1 MNREHEA
8 QERARAYFNGKG
20 VLAPAA
26 IREQIVAAFDVL
38 EAVLAGVSPEQARLQ
53 PIPGEW
59 SVQEVVDHLLE
70 TYRPGLD
77 ELRCLLAGRRP
88 PGEPIPAGLQSKAPL
103 LRPWPWLLGELHRTQ
118 GEIVDLIAA
127 VPESFAT
134 DARVPFVMVVNVPG
148 PGGAVRPLE
157 WIEEVDWKAYAI
169 ASWRL
174 HTMDHLNQ
182 ARKVLAAGR
191 DLSRESSSRPAESRG
206 RRRDRAG

>member
-26 IREQIVAAFDVL
+26 IRDQIVAAFDVL
-38 EAVLAGVSPEQARLQ
+38 DTVLAGVSPEQARLQ

-103 LRPWPWLLGELHRTQ
+103 LRPWRWLLGELRRTQ

-127 VPESFAT
+127 VPEDFTT

-148 PGGAVRPLE
+148 SGGAVRPLE

-174 HTMDHLNQ
+174 HAMDHLNQ
-182 ARKVLAAGR
+182 TRKVLAAGR
-191 DLSRESSSRPAESRG
+191 DLSRESSSRPAVSRG